1 MAAGIV
7 LITIFIIVCVT
18 LLFIIPLV
26 SFDQTFLSKRK
37 VWLLISQYM
46 DIKAQISRNE
56 AKQIRE
62 TLQQIQDS
70 LTKVESQIADIVIE
84 LHDRRG

>member
-18 LLFIIPLV
+18 LLI
-26 SFDQTFLSKRK
+26 SKY
-37 VWLLISQYM
+37 I
-46 DIKAQISRNE
+46 DIKPQISGNE

-70 LTKVESQIADIVIE
+70 LTKIEAQIADIVIE
-84 LHDRRG
+84 LHDR

>member
-18 LLFIIPLV
+18 
-26 SFDQTFLSKRK
+26 
-37 VWLLISQYM
+37 LLISQYM

-70 LTKVESQIADIVIE
+70 LTKIEAQIADIVIE
-84 LHDRRG
+84 LHDRGG